1 MTRPYDVWIA
11 LGLLLITWPTGPSA
25 DERVPFGVVFR
36 DKVILELRVMN
47 AKLPPGVE
55 RPLRLPVDPDFGG
68 TLEFDVLWPDDDS
81 RCTLALHAEEV
92 RGPVGDGRGIALSVE
107 LKLPDGTTSR
117 AARNLV
123 VRDFGTSLFE
133 VYHRNNR
140 SLTLA
145 IDAEIVRETV
155 VPGRRAVGG
164 PVVLDLEIQRVVEGR
179 VFPLER
185 NQLSTF
191 VGESVAYSFRLGDR
205 GEADA
210 VRITL
215 KPVRVVG
222 ELITIDIDVSGT
234 LPGEND
240 VQLISKTES
249 WTTTRGAVSSVAV
262 ESGDPPTG
270 YRFLVTP
277 RY

>member
-1 MTRPYDVWIA
+1 M
-11 LGLLLITWPTGPSA
+11 
-25 DERVPFGVVFR
+25 
-36 DKVILELRVMN
+36 
-47 AKLPPGVE
+47 
-55 RPLRLPVDPDFGG
+55 
-68 TLEFDVLWPDDDS
+68 
-81 RCTLALHAEEV
+81 
-92 RGPVGDGRGIALSVE
+92 
-107 LKLPDGTTSR
+107 TTSMFR
-117 AARNLV
+117 TVCAR
-123 VRDFGTSLFE
+123 
-133 VYHRNNR
+133 
-140 SLTLA
+140 
-145 IDAEIVRETV
+145 I
-155 VPGRRAVGG
+155 
-164 PVVLDLEIQRVVEGR
+164 
-179 VFPLER
+179 ER